1 MATSVQPAGPRA
13 TAETTEPSIVP
24 FIAPTVVF
32 GVLTALE
39 GYVPSHLYAVAYAV
53 KAAAVTAAL
62 LTWRQPL
69 RDIKPDFKLV
79 VPSILL
85 GLVVCVAWVGLD
97 KAIPYPHLGERVGFD
112 PYSLPTMLTR
122 TGFVLVRFY
131 GLVLMVPVMEE
142 ILWRSF
148 LLRYVTQSQF
158 LSIPIGEFSSRAFA
172 VVIAA
177 SAVAHPEWL
186 VAAVA
191 NIVYCA
197 WLRRTRSL
205 FATIV
210 AHATTNAALGAY
222 VFATHE
228 WQYW

>member
-1 MATSVQPAGPRA
+1 MNVQPAVPQ
-13 TAETTEPSIVP
+13 TIAEKAEPSILP
-24 FIAPTVVF
+24 FVAPTVVF

-39 GYVPSHLYAVAYAV
+39 GYVPTDLYAVAYAV
-53 KAAAVTAAL
+53 KAVAVTAAL
-62 LTWRQPL
+62 LICRQPL
-69 RDIKPDFKLV
+69 RDIKPDFTVV

-85 GLVVCVAWVGLD
+85 GFVVCVAWVGLE
-97 KAIPYPHLGERVGFD
+97 KVIPYPHVGERVGFD
-112 PYSLPTMLTR
+112 PYSLPNPLTR
-122 TGFVLVRFY
+122 AGFVVVRLY

-148 LLRYVTQSQF
+148 LLRYITQSQF
-158 LSIPIGEFSSRAFA
+158 LSIPIGEFSSSAFA

-177 SAVAHPEWL
+177 SALAHPEWL

-210 AHATTNAALGAY
+210 AHAATNAALGAY
-222 VFATHE
+222 VLATHE

>member
-1 MATSVQPAGPRA
+1 MSFQPAVPQ
-13 TAETTEPSIVP
+13 TIAETTDPSILP

-39 GYVPSHLYAVAYAV
+39 GYVPTDLYAVAYAV
-53 KAAAVTAAL
+53 KAVAVTAAL
-62 LTWRQPL
+62 LICRQPL
-69 RDIKPDFKLV
+69 RDIKLDFKVV

-85 GLVVCVAWVGLD
+85 GLVVCVLWVGLD

-112 PYSLPTMLTR
+112 PYRLPNPLTR
-122 TGFVLVRFY
+122 AGFVVVRLY

-148 LLRYVTQSQF
+148 LLRYITQSQF

-177 SAVAHPEWL
+177 SALAHPEWL

-210 AHATTNAALGAY
+210 AHAATNAALGAY
-222 VFATHE
+222 VFVTHD

>member
-1 MATSVQPAGPRA
+1 MSVQPAAPQTITGK
-13 TAETTEPSIVP
+13 AEPPIFP
-24 FIAPTVVF
+24 FVAPTVVF

-39 GYVPSHLYAVAYAV
+39 GYVPTHLYVVAYAV
-53 KAAAVTAAL
+53 KAVAVTSAL
-62 LTWRQPL
+62 LVWRQPL
-69 RDIKPDFKLV
+69 RDIKPDSKVV

-97 KAIPYPHLGERVGFD
+97 KAIPYPHLGERAGFD
-112 PYSLPTMLTR
+112 PYSLPDPLTR
-122 TGFVLVRFY
+122 AGFVVVRLY

-148 LLRYVTQSQF
+148 LLRYITHSQF

-177 SAVAHPEWL
+177 SALAHPEWL

-210 AHATTNAALGAY
+210 AHAATNAALGGY
-222 VFATHE
+222 VLATHE